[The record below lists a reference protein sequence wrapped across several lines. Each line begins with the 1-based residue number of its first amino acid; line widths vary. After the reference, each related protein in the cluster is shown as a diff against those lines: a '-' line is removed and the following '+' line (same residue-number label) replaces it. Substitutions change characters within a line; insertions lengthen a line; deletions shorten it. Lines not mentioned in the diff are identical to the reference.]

1 MCVALC
7 VVLDVR
13 TGGRMHISKEQ
24 AIVRVV
30 HRPSI
35 RGLTLGVRCV
45 RYRGEPL
52 EGAGVTTPVDGSVSG
67 CLRLVFLSVLV
78 E

>member
-1 MCVALC
+1 MCVTLC

-52 EGAGVTTPVDGSVSG
+52 EGAGVTPLLMGLSQSVFGWSFFR
-67 CLRLVFLSVLV
+67 CW
-78 E
+78 